1 MEDRVDPELDGTL
14 IDRRCKRVVREGRGT
29 DGFRGVDGLADVGDH
44 HRRVR
49 RGLDVDQPG
58 VAPDRIFPSPRLP
71 RVDETRLPTETRHET
86 CENLYRRCIA
96 ASSRNTLTAGDHP

>member
-1 MEDRVDPELDGTL
+1 MEDRIDPELDGTL

-58 VAPDRIFPSPRLP
+58 VAPDRLFASHSLP
-71 RVDETRLPTETRHET
+71 RVDENSPTTRPGDETWQNVSR
-86 CENLYRRCIA
+86 LRSVARR
-96 ASSRNTLTAGDHP
+96 